1 MVTCGKL
8 CGSPRWWRR
17 DACQP
22 QARRRP
28 GGRRDQLHARLA
40 GTDRARLG
48 LPDGIGKAGKVVRF
62 RPNGAPSG
70 WTGGAAFPPCE
81 PFSPQIEPTPER
93 YKQYEGGDT
102 SHGRVNR
109 CEPPRLLSFM
119 WAKESGDDSEVA
131 IELIPCGEN
140 VLLVLTHR
148 RLGDRGTMV
157 SVASGWHTHLG
168 ILIDHLDGRVPP
180 PFWSTHVR

>member
-1 MVTCGKL
+1 VGDATQANRKHGVAPEVGAISFMRVLPGPIERVWAYLTVSEKRGKWFAFGPMEL
-8 CGSPRWWRR
+8 R
-17 DACQP
+17 A
-22 QARRRP
+22 
-28 GGRRDQLHARLA
+28 GGRVELHFLHANLFPRRSSRHRSA
-40 GTDRARLG
+40 INNTKEVTRA
-48 LPDGIGKAGKVVRF
+48 I
-62 RPNGAPSG
+62 
-70 WTGGAAFPPCE
+70 
-81 PFSPQIEPTPER
+81 
-93 YKQYEGGDT
+93 
-102 SHGRVNR
+102 GRVNR

>member
-1 MVTCGKL
+1 
-8 CGSPRWWRR
+8 
-17 DACQP
+17 
-22 QARRRP
+22 
-28 GGRRDQLHARLA
+28 
-40 GTDRARLG
+40 
-48 LPDGIGKAGKVVRF
+48 
-62 RPNGAPSG
+62 
-70 WTGGAAFPPCE
+70 
-81 PFSPQIEPTPER
+81 
-93 YKQYEGGDT
+93 
-102 SHGRVNR
+102 
-109 CEPPRLLSFM
+109 M